1 MPSRGYGKHTHTSL
15 VMSLSLGTQL
25 VSQRALMRILI
36 RWCGLCGCWSSDQH
50 VQGRAH
56 TLRATTH
63 GMDSFLAGTPK
74 VPRGATTGCKAP
86 EAEITFEVLAEYWGP
101 NLLNMAA
108 HAKLLIDARKSVRLK
123 TSDGTGRL
131 IPCAVVEGTK
141 LVFVNYVTGQG
152 KYSGRSIV
160 IFEHQFP
167 FKLPPQLRDSEWW
180 PIIIMSLHEDYLK
193 MQTCDTFEDEFWVDP
208 QFMHDETFISLSGG
222 QAKHTLAFASCIR
235 QLGGPEIVAW
245 PVRLHPILHL
255 RGDGPPP
262 PPPPLGPPGGVW
274 EEPPPAPLAGD
285 AGRPGAMAMQAEEV
299 D

>member
-1 MPSRGYGKHTHTSL
+1 
-15 VMSLSLGTQL
+15 
-25 VSQRALMRILI
+25 
-36 RWCGLCGCWSSDQH
+36 
-50 VQGRAH
+50 
-56 TLRATTH
+56 
-63 GMDSFLAGTPK
+63 MDSFLAGTPK

-245 PVRLHPILHL
+245 PVRLHPILHV
-255 RGDGPPP
+255 RGDGPPPPP

-274 EEPPPAPLAGD
+274 EEEEEIPHPRVPVLRPRGAAAPPPIPDDQSGPAAAD
-285 AGRPGAMAMQAEEV
+285 MEEV